1 MIRLRAGAHV
11 PGTTGRGSQLKRSAP
26 FLLTTFRLLLG
37 PLALVCAIEGAPRII
52 YLPILVAGTLSDIFD
67 GILARRLHVATP
79 FLRRYDSVTDMIYYL
94 FLLAVVWKLC
104 APVLHKTIWAIAILL
119 ISEAACIAVSF
130 ARFRRYPAAHTYLAK
145 FYGLAL
151 LAAVIALL
159 VFNASA
165 WVVVALMIVGVVTNA
180 EILIIHFAVKSPPVD
195 VKSVFALRRREA

>member
-1 MIRLRAGAHV
+1 
-11 PGTTGRGSQLKRSAP
+11 LKRSLP
-26 FLLTTFRLLLG
+26 FLLTTFRLILG
-37 PLALVCAIEGAPRII
+37 PVAVLCALLGAPRIV

-79 FLRRYDSVTDMIYYL
+79 FLRRYDSVTDVIYYL
-94 FLLAVVWKLC
+94 FLLAVVWRLC
-104 APVLHKTIWAIAILL
+104 APVVSKTLWAIVILL

-130 ARFRRYPAAHTYLAK
+130 ARFGRYPAAHTYLAK

-151 LAAVIALL
+151 LAAVTALL

-165 WVVVALMIVGVVTNA
+165 WVIVALMIIAVVTNA

-195 VKSVFALRRREA
+195 ITSVFALRRREA